1 MNSSCKDFV
10 LQYNESRG
18 EIFELAH
25 ATLVHGSGS
34 EVLDWVTAMEGEDSE
49 QPEDTLEQEPVEQ
62 DFCLESIQFTAPLL
76 HFFAGGTGR
85 WDFGVLAKFLV
96 WIPDPS

>member
-1 MNSSCKDFV
+1 
-10 LQYNESRG
+10 
-18 EIFELAH
+18 
-25 ATLVHGSGS
+25 
-34 EVLDWVTAMEGEDSE
+34 MEGEDSE

-85 WDFGVLAKFLV
+85 
-96 WIPDPS
+96 